1 MHTRF
6 KTVLCD
12 DKTQI
17 GGNCTLTYEQKKINV
32 KQNSLCFN
40 CLESHRVKKTVKSLG
55 NDFILM
61 QWLWHM
67 IQQDTRNLPLLQHL
81 NTHLVVANTQ
91 SILNKQQPKLPVEK
105 QSGHKYI
112 IWWGITEFIH
122 YREIS
127 RKSELEVH
135 GNWNSDNCSIWF
147 KRNDFE
153 NLHLVSDC
161 RFCGT
166 NSCRCCPMYWG
177 QSPNASCSNQ
187 EPPLS
192 ETFVVC
198 TLLRWIA
205 IDSSLLIGV
214 NHYWDIVGNGII
226 RGPGPVA
233 VSSKI
238 GYLLSGPTHSSAKY
252 NHVVSYNVLS
262 YHRPEELN

>member
-1 MHTRF
+1 
-6 KTVLCD
+6 
-12 DKTQI
+12 
-17 GGNCTLTYEQKKINV
+17 
-32 KQNSLCFN
+32 
-40 CLESHRVKKTVKSLG
+40 
-55 NDFILM
+55 M

-81 NTHLVVANTQ
+81 NTHLVVQ
-91 SILNKQQPKLPVEK
+91 ILNQYWTSNS
-105 QSGHKYI
+105 QSYQWRNSHGHKYI
-112 IWWGITEFIH
+112 IWLRITEFIH

-127 RKSELEVH
+127 RKSELEVY

-205 IDSSLLIGV
+205 IDISLLIGV
-214 NHYWDIVGNGII
+214 NHYWVIVGNGII

-238 GYLLSGPTHSSAKY
+238 GYLLSGPTHSNAKY

-262 YHRPEELN
+262 YNRLEKLN